1 MKITIEKDPKVPN
14 NFKVQMTEVTEGKI
28 LSTIYGLQLRVREG
42 SAVAGDVMP
51 FIEAAKAA
59 GIEPVIVPPR

>member
-28 LSTIYGLQLRVREG
+28 LTIIYGLQLRVRKG
-42 SAVAGDVMP
+42 SAVAGDVMYA
-51 FIEAAKAA
+51 FTEAAKAA
-59 GIEPVIVPPR
+59 GIEPVIESP